1 MEHQQNLDPE
11 HAVDIESERE
21 IASNTATRSTRRSA
35 RPSERELMDAL
46 VAHREFPTSP
56 AQRNALGILIHRS
69 VAHQARS
76 LADKFFSA
84 ADSLEDELFE
94 RANKRIENKETE
106 FGQLLAEYEIAEGSR
121 SIYSFINEMTLN
133 IARNMQSEMY
143 VPDGGFRSK
152 DLIATLQAS
161 QLERTGKK
169 DLRSG
174 TQVQVP
180 IDSHEDDEDG
190 YCGPV
195 LPGLWISET
204 PMRQSF
210 IRVNSLTEKLCAMA
224 ANMVGKSVTLT
235 QKDGAIGRPIRLTSN
250 HQRIWLA
257 WLGLLDSAH
266 IDLSEDEL
274 ANHLGISKP
283 TVTRDTSAAFAY
295 MLQHSDLRE
304 ILKLMKPN
312 SLEGHTDQST
322 ESDTTWAA
330 LEATL
335 RGSGGKGFFR
345 TCVHQWL
352 AQHL

>member
-1 MEHQQNLDPE
+1 
-11 HAVDIESERE
+11 
-21 IASNTATRSTRRSA
+21 
-35 RPSERELMDAL
+35 
-46 VAHREFPTSP
+46 
-56 AQRNALGILIHRS
+56 
-69 VAHQARS
+69 
-76 LADKFFSA
+76 
-84 ADSLEDELFE
+84 
-94 RANKRIENKETE
+94 
-106 FGQLLAEYEIAEGSR
+106 
-121 SIYSFINEMTLN
+121 
-133 IARNMQSEMY
+133 
-143 VPDGGFRSK
+143 
-152 DLIATLQAS
+152 
-161 QLERTGKK
+161 
-169 DLRSG
+169 
-174 TQVQVP
+174 
-180 IDSHEDDEDG
+180 
-190 YCGPV
+190 
-195 LPGLWISET
+195 
-204 PMRQSF
+204 MRQSF

>member
-11 HAVDIESERE
+11 HAVEIESERE
-21 IASNTATRSTRRSA
+21 SGSTTATRSTRRSA

-46 VAHREFPTSP
+46 VAHREFQTSP
-56 AQRNALGILIHRS
+56 AHRNALGILIHRS
-69 VAHQARS
+69 IAHQARN

-94 RANKRIENKETE
+94 RANKRIENKEAE
-106 FGQLLAEYEIAEGSR
+106 FGQLLAEYEIGEGSR
-121 SIYSFINEMTLN
+121 SIYSFINEMTQN

-152 DLIATLQAS
+152 DLIATLQAN

-174 TQVQVP
+174 IQVQVP
-180 IDSHEDDEDG
+180 IDSHEDDDDG
-190 YCGPV
+190 YCGPA

-204 PMRQSF
+204 PMRESF
-210 IRVNSLTEKLCAMA
+210 IRVNSLTEKLSAMA

-257 WLGLLDSAH
+257 WLGLLDCAH

-274 ANHLGISKP
+274 ASHLGISKP
-283 TVTRDTSAAFAY
+283 TVTRDSSAAFAY

-312 SLEGHTDQST
+312 SLEGPTHQST

-352 AQHL
+352 ARHL